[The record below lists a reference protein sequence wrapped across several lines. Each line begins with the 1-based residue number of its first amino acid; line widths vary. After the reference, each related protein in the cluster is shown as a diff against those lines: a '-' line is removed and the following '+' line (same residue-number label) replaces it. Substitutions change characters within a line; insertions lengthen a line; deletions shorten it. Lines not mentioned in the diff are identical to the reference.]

1 MIRNTDSMIKA
12 MNVQKAKERMK
23 SWHDALNGAIE
34 AGNDDMAN
42 LFRGFIQD
50 SAREIDEAMD
60 VLRNPAM

>member
-23 SWHDALNGAIE
+23 SWQDALSGAIN
-34 AGNDDMAN
+34 AGNHDMSN

-50 SAREIDEAMD
+50 SAKEVDDAMD
-60 VLRNPAM
+60 ALKNPSM

>member
-23 SWHDALNGAIE
+23 SWQDALNGAIE

-60 VLRNPAM
+60 ALKNPAM